1 MFRFV
6 RLYLLT
12 YYLNKHFCLNLCINF
27 QGNITYEWEEK
38 MNWISCFACCDNG
51 LSTMRCTLQEKNAY
65 VSGEVLNMFVDVKN
79 ISKTNMQRLD
89 VTLTRVSKQLIFNK
103 TYLFLFSIKKRRYSF
118 ILLLPSQHSPDM
130 TQSTGIKTFKAYKT
144 FKIHQ

>member
-1 MFRFV
+1 
-6 RLYLLT
+6 
-12 YYLNKHFCLNLCINF
+12 
-27 QGNITYEWEEK
+27 

-89 VTLTRVSKQLIFNK
+89 VTLTRVSK
-103 TYLFLFSIKKRRYSF
+103 
-118 ILLLPSQHSPDM
+118 
-130 TQSTGIKTFKAYKT
+130 
-144 FKIHQ
+144 